1 MRKANLFLLITSVL
15 CFSSCGEIKKKV
27 LDSLGLQ
34 EKSEATEQPA
44 QPTYSEPAYN
54 PTPSATYNQP
64 SFDEIESR
72 RQADLEQERQR
83 QAEYEKQQAEYKRQ
97 QAEYERQQ
105 ADYQK
110 ALRNQRRRA
119 YSAGREAGMHAGRN
133 DALKGNPMYTSKVER
148 YDSDDA
154 ETNRRWND
162 GFMDAYSKWYAD
174 PDHAEV
180 YWGEPLEE

>member
-1 MRKANLFLLITSVL
+1 MNKALRIFLILSAVTFVF
-15 CFSSCGEIKKKV
+15 CDKIKKQA
-27 LDSLGLQ
+27 LDALGLQ
-34 EKSEATEQPA
+34 EKSETIQQPV
-44 QPTYSEPAYN
+44 QPTYNEPVYN
-54 PTPSATYNQP
+54 STPSYNQP

-72 RQADLEQERQR
+72 RQADLEVERQR
-83 QAEYEKQQAEYKRQ
+83 QAEIERQ
-97 QAEYERQQ
+97 QAEYARQQ
-105 ADYQK
+105 AEYDKQQEEYQK

-119 YSAGREAGMHAGRN
+119 FEAGREAGMHAGRN

-162 GFMDAYSKWYAD
+162 GFMDAYSKWYED
-174 PDHAEV
+174 PDHVEV